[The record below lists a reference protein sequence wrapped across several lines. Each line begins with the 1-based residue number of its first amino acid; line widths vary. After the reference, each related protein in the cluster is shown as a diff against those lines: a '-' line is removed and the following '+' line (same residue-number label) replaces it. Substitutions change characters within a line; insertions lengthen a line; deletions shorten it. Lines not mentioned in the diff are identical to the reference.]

1 MSHQILILC
10 DKNLHKVLMKYT
22 VIIILC
28 GIFIDLKCIV
38 KYGSKKYDYNET
50 TRAEKSDSNIIT
62 IFLQN

>member
-1 MSHQILILC
+1 
-10 DKNLHKVLMKYT
+10 MKYT

-50 TRAEKSDSNIIT
+50 TRTEKWDFSSKWDKRIALND
-62 IFLQN
+62 LRL

>member
-1 MSHQILILC
+1 
-10 DKNLHKVLMKYT
+10 MKYT

-50 TRAEKSDSNIIT
+50 TRTEKWDSNSIT
-62 IFLQN
+62 IFLQNEINVSH